1 MNKRTLNTMGWT
13 LLFLSFFF
21 AFGGIFSI
29 GFGVS
34 ITMTTVFAFASI
46 ALFYL
51 GVNDRRHCTLD

>member
-1 MNKRTLNTMGWT
+1 MNKRTLNAMGWT
-13 LLFLSFFF
+13 LLFAACLF

-34 ITMTTVFAFASI
+34 ITMTIVFALASI

-51 GVNDRRHCTLD
+51 GGNDRRHCT